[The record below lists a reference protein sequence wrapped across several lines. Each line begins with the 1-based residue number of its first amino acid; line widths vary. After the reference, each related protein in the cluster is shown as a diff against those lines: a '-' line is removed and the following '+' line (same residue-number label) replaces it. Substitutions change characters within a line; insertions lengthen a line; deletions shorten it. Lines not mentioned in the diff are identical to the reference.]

1 MSIQKVLTREI
12 GGSNNTKKQ
21 RVNVLTEYIKLKSK
35 SEKENEESK
44 DIAYEICM
52 LFREN
57 KKKEIKNTVE
67 MLHKNQLGF
76 QHPFFQDISKR
87 IVEMDSF
94 MDKPFEVVEG
104 VNNCGKCSGSRTL
117 SYSRQT
123 RSGDEGMTV
132 YVFCIDCKFRYTM
145 NS

>member
-1 MSIQKVLTREI
+1 MSIPKILTKEI
-12 GGSNNTKKQ
+12 GGSNTTKKQ
-21 RVNVLTEYIKLKSK
+21 RVNILMEYIKL
-35 SEKENEESK
+35 NETPQQTNK

-52 LFREN
+52 LFKDKKNKEN
-57 KKKEIKNTVE
+57 KNTVE
-67 MLHKNQLGF
+67 MIKNNQLGF
-76 QHPFFQDISKR
+76 EHPFFRDISKR
-87 IVEMDSF
+87 IIEMDNF